1 MEKVKRDFCINCRK
15 ETDIVWGKAKRTT
28 NIKGKPFDYLETVA
42 ICKECG
48 QEMSPHGLIDLNIK
62 ELEEQYQYSKIIN
75 FEENKY
81 KPTLENALKLSNIL
95 LICIS

>member
-15 ETDIVWGKAKRTT
+15 ETDIVWGKAERTT

-48 QEMSPHGLIDLNIK
+48 QEINPHGLIDLNIK
-62 ELEEQYQYSKIIN
+62 ELEEQYQKKLMEINGSKQGR
-75 FEENKY
+75 
-81 KPTLENALKLSNIL
+81 KLSCFLYVKIF
-95 LICIS
+95 